1 MLLLL
6 DTDIFAYK
14 ATTSAETEI
23 DMGGDIWSLTMDMNQ
38 ARQTFRRG
46 HRQGQRT
53 ARGK

>member
-38 ARQTFRRG
+38 ARVTFDEALDKIKERL
-46 HRQGQRT
+46 
-53 ARGK
+53 KI